1 MNGRKMERGQSIIET
16 AIVLLVLVLILYGV
30 VEVGFGL
37 RNYLLVCNANRE
49 AARFAARGRSTD
61 QLDQVAERL
70 VSSGGVERIT
80 GLDVPFLRTVYPEHP
95 VSGNP
100 ILAAPPN
107 TGIIITYIPMDAAGE
122 INPDEVKH
130 YAEGVIA
137 CGACDGVDE
146 ELIVVPGMRI
156 INAGDTLVVW
166 DDVVARHKDLTI
178 QINQD
183 RVDNDLARQDNQIII
198 VETFFAHHPWGS
210 GLVPDPWVMYTHTEM
225 RITTGR
231 GTP

>member
-1 MNGRKMERGQSIIET
+1 MMNGPKKERGQSLIET

-49 AARFAARGRSTD
+49 AARFAARGRFSD
-61 QLDQVAERL
+61 EQVAERL
-70 VSSGGVERIT
+70 ISSGGVERA
-80 GLDVPFLRTVYPEHP
+80 GGFDVPFLRTVYPEHP

-107 TGIIITYIPMDAAGE
+107 TGIIITYIPMDDHGE
-122 INPDEVKH
+122 INLDEVRL

-137 CGACDGVDE
+137 CGACEGVDP
-146 ELIVVPGMRI
+146 ELIVVDGMKI
-156 INAGDTLVVW
+156 IDAEDSLVDW
-166 DDVVARHKDLTI
+166 DEVVARHSDLTE
-178 QINQD
+178 QIND
-183 RVDNDLARQDNQIII
+183 EREANDLARQDNRIII
-198 VETFFAHHPWGS
+198 VETFFAHHPWGR

-225 RITTGR
+225 RVSTGR